1 MTRVLYTL
9 CGADSAAPFS
19 PHCWKVVLALRH
31 KGLDFEERPTPFT
44 EIPKL
49 ENGFSKTVPILLDGD
64 KRISDSFAI
73 ALYLEQ
79 AYPDAPSLFKGE
91 GGMAMARFVEG
102 WSLTTLHPAVT
113 KIAVKDIHDMLGPV
127 DQAYFRES
135 REKRLGMTLEEVATG
150 REAEAEQFGGKL
162 QPLRQMLKSQPF
174 IGGATP
180 LFADYIVFG
189 ALHWLAMTA
198 RIKVM
203 DPNDPVTAWYER
215 CLGAADL

>member
-9 CGADSAAPFS
+9 CGADSAVPFS
-19 PHCWKVVLALRH
+19 PHCWKVVMALRH
-31 KGLDFEERPTPFT
+31 KGLEFEEKPTAFT

-64 KRISDSFAI
+64 KLVSDSFAI

-91 GGMAMARFVEG
+91 GGMAMARFVEA
-102 WSLTTLHPAVT
+102 WSQTTLHPAVT
-113 KIAVKDIHDMLGPV
+113 RMAVKDIHDMLGPV
-127 DQAYFRES
+127 DQSYFRES
-135 REKRLGMTLEEVATG
+135 REKMLGMTLEEVATG
-150 REAEAEQFGGKL
+150 REAEAEQFGRKL

-174 IGGATP
+174 IGGASP

-189 ALHWLAMTA
+189 ALRWLSMTA
-198 RIKVM
+198 KIAVM
-203 DPNDPVTAWYER
+203 EPNDPVTAWYER
-215 CLGAADL
+215 CIEVAGV